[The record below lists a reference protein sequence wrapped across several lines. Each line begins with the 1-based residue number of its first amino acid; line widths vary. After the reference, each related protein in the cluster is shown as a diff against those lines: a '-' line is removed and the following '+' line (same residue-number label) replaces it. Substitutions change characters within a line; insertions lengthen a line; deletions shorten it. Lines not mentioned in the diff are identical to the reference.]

1 MNEEIIYFEINNWF
15 CGRDYP
21 NDETFRKWVAN
32 RNFSDDKW
40 CKENK
45 LCVLYGPIDM
55 SENWCVSAPRSWVEE
70 NCPQLLSDKSFD
82 YVTITYK
89 TDKETGQPV
98 NIREEF
104 SKKYSEFLCKPD
116 VYDEVYGHI
125 DYWLFP
131 EYCEEN
137 FGCKHTNQWF
147 EDNYGGDYDYDD
159 DDEEELDDN

>member
-21 NDETFRKWVAN
+21 NDTTFMNFVKN
-32 RNFSDDKW
+32 RSFSNDEW

-45 LCVLYGPIDM
+45 LCVLRGPIDM
-55 SENWCVSAPRSWVEE
+55 SENWCVAAPRSWVEK
-70 NCPQLLSDKSFD
+70 NCPQLLSDKSCN

-89 TDKETGQPV
+89 TNKETGEPE
-98 NIREEF
+98 NIREEL
-104 SKKYSEFLCKPD
+104 SKKYSEFLCEPD
-116 VYDEVYGHI
+116 ECGDVYGHI

-137 FGCKHTNQWF
+137 FGCKYTNQWI
-147 EDNYGGDYDYDD
+147 EDNYDDYDYDD
-159 DDEEELDDN
+159 DDDDEELDNN